1 MNSEFT
7 SAVEGNR
14 RRMLVLVRGIVG
26 DGALAEDIVQDA
38 VLAYLQAA
46 SGGKN
51 VSCPG
56 AWLMKVARNR
66 ALDAV
71 RSAGYSRTSGLE
83 AAWRQDSGENIE
95 LHLGMRERAAAGVA
109 AADGRMSR
117 RRRVLRTVVSVT
129 AAAAVLAGAGVLVF
143 DGGRFQGGASGLRLT
158 VGGRSVADEALAVE
172 IVDRELA
179 RLGDV
184 QAALDLSM
192 DVLREAARVRDS
204 TMSVLE
210 DRMVLDFKIK

>member
-1 MNSEFT
+1 M
-7 SAVEGNR
+7 
-14 RRMLVLVRGIVG
+14 
-26 DGALAEDIVQDA
+26 
-38 VLAYLQAA
+38 
-46 SGGKN
+46 
-51 VSCPG
+51 
-56 AWLMKVARNR
+56 
-66 ALDAV
+66 
-71 RSAGYSRTSGLE
+71 
-83 AAWRQDSGENIE
+83 
-95 LHLGMRERAAAGVA
+95 
-109 AADGRMSR
+109 
-117 RRRVLRTVVSVT
+117 VSVT

>member
-1 MNSEFT
+1 MSNMKDNELRQLLNHWLDGSSTLEQ
-7 SAVEGNR
+7 EERLR
-14 RRMLVLVRGIVG
+14 RRFL
-26 DGALAEDIVQDA
+26 
-38 VLAYLQAA
+38 
-46 SGGKN
+46 SG
-51 VSCPG
+51 
-56 AWLMKVARNR
+56 KVPADLEKYRP
-66 ALDAV
+66 LF
-71 RSAGYSRTSGLE
+71 GYV
-83 AAWRQDSGENIE
+83 AQ
-95 LHLGMRERAAAGVA
+95 ERAAAGVA
-109 AADGRMSR
+109 AGDGRMPFR
-117 RRRVLRTVVSVT
+117 RRLLRTVVSVT

-184 QAALDLSM
+184 QAAFDLSL

>member
-1 MNSEFT
+1 MSNMKDNELRQLLDLWL
-7 SAVEGNR
+7 EGSSTLEQEERLR
-14 RRMLVLVRGIVG
+14 RRFL
-26 DGALAEDIVQDA
+26 
-38 VLAYLQAA
+38 
-46 SGGKN
+46 SG
-51 VSCPG
+51 
-56 AWLMKVARNR
+56 KVPADLEKYRP
-66 ALDAV
+66 LF
-71 RSAGYSRTSGLE
+71 GYI
-83 AAWRQDSGENIE
+83 AQ
-95 LHLGMRERAAAGVA
+95 ERAAAGVA

-204 TMSVLE
+204 TVSVLE

>member
-1 MNSEFT
+1 MSNMKDNELRQLLNHWLDGSSTLEQ
-7 SAVEGNR
+7 EERLR
-14 RRMLVLVRGIVG
+14 RRFLL
-26 DGALAEDIVQDA
+26 
-38 VLAYLQAA
+38 
-46 SGGKN
+46 GK
-51 VSCPG
+51 VPADLEKYRPLFG
-56 AWLMKVARNR
+56 YVA
-66 ALDAV
+66 
-71 RSAGYSRTSGLE
+71 
-83 AAWRQDSGENIE
+83 Q
-95 LHLGMRERAAAGVA
+95 ERAAAGVA
-109 AADGRMSR
+109 AGDGRMPFR
-117 RRRVLRTVVSVT
+117 RRLLRTVVSVT

-184 QAALDLSM
+184 QAALDLSL
-192 DVLREAARVRDS
+192 DVLREAAQVRDS

>member
-1 MNSEFT
+1 MRQLLNHWLDGSSTLEQ
-7 SAVEGNR
+7 EERLR
-14 RRMLVLVRGIVG
+14 RRFL
-26 DGALAEDIVQDA
+26 
-38 VLAYLQAA
+38 
-46 SGGKN
+46 SG
-51 VSCPG
+51 
-56 AWLMKVARNR
+56 KVPADLEKYRP
-66 ALDAV
+66 LF
-71 RSAGYSRTSGLE
+71 GYV
-83 AAWRQDSGENIE
+83 AQ
-95 LHLGMRERAAAGVA
+95 ERAAAGVA
-109 AADGRMSR
+109 AGDGRMPFR
-117 RRRVLRTVVSVT
+117 RRLLRTVVSVT

-184 QAALDLSM
+184 QAALDLSL

>member
-1 MNSEFT
+1 MSNMKDNELRQLLNHWLDGSSTLEQ
-7 SAVEGNR
+7 EERLR
-14 RRMLVLVRGIVG
+14 RRFLL
-26 DGALAEDIVQDA
+26 
-38 VLAYLQAA
+38 
-46 SGGKN
+46 GK
-51 VSCPG
+51 VPADLEKYRPLFG
-56 AWLMKVARNR
+56 YVA
-66 ALDAV
+66 
-71 RSAGYSRTSGLE
+71 
-83 AAWRQDSGENIE
+83 Q
-95 LHLGMRERAAAGVA
+95 ERAAAGVA
-109 AADGRMSR
+109 AGDGRMPFR
-117 RRRVLRTVVSVT
+117 RRLLRTVVSVT

-184 QAALDLSM
+184 QAALDLSL